1 MNLVPYRGTP
11 GLYFPGCCTWSKSLV
26 ALDFDPHSLVL
37 QLKLSSEVLLSSLS
51 IYSRRPLSSLVTS

>member
-1 MNLVPYRGTP
+1 MNLVPYRGTH

-37 QLKLSSEVLLSSLS
+37 QLKLSSEVWLSSLS
-51 IYSRRPLSSLVTS
+51 IYSRRLLSSLVTS